1 MKIKKQSAHKS
12 VKIKKL
18 ENYKNCLK
26 ATKLE
31 NKNLK
36 QTIQKKN
43 KIDADS
49 FEKDRK
55 EFIKNNKLMLKTQ
68 QNLNVKDIMF
78 LLKKCISNR
87 KVFNMQKEKTR

>member
-36 QTIQKKN
+36 QTIQKK
-43 KIDADS
+43 I
-49 FEKDRK
+49 
-55 EFIKNNKLMLKTQ
+55 KLMQ
-68 QNLNVKDIMF
+68 IA
-78 LLKKCISNR
+78 LKKIAKNS
-87 KVFNMQKEKTR
+87 